1 MSSITQ
7 VRIENFKSI
16 IDTGW
21 VDIHPQATVLVGA
34 NEAGKSNFLEA
45 LNRFTLGEQIGD
57 GDLSEY
63 LLQRD
68 SDEQIPDGRIS
79 IRFENAQIRVQTNID
94 HRFSGNVASEV
105 SGTIYKLKDGRYE
118 FQPEN
123 NTTPLSEYQSNR
135 RKIVDR
141 MAAKWGREKGEQWR
155 AHTHHHPMEF
165 REAVENEKIETARA
179 VLISGLEDARESIRE
194 SEEVKEGDEEQL
206 YQEINNDLRR
216 LQRAK
221 PIGELIADEVF
232 NPVFYKDFEDIPDR
246 VPYEQLEEPDD
257 DGKYEKLMKNIGLTL
272 NELRD
277 RPSPKRRETINSG
290 TESFAEKFNRF
301 WPGED
306 VSFDLDLV
314 GDDIELLVSG
324 SNGREQ
330 FVSQRSEG
338 FQHFLSFMIEYVQNR
353 GGSGNIIL
361 IDDPDLHLHPKAQ
374 KKFRKALFNMANG
387 RNIIYS
393 THSPYMIEKTNLN
406 SVRVVENKRGDE
418 EGEEVEGTTITKIGG
433 ADSPADD
440 SLSSVRTA
448 LGARFS
454 DSLFVGKKTILVEGY
469 DDRLYL
475 RGMSDLLGQHDRV
488 TIDGEATIVD
498 CGGASKVDYL
508 SRIVDSEEY
517 NYSVIL
523 DGDDAGQDAADDLTD
538 SEVSDDHIHL
548 VSDVMDDTEGSSVT
562 IEDLLSVEL
571 FCEIAAEI
579 HDDDGITTEEFE
591 DAYEPPNDGIVKE
604 LDNRIKK
611 ARGWTRESADSDDD
625 NEKGTPDLLRKTEI
639 ASNIQQLATS
649 EEGKEK
655 FDEETLN
662 RFESLIEA
670 INTSLESS
678 DDSEETS
685 DSEEEAEAVA
695 ADD

>member
-1 MSSITQ
+1 
-7 VRIENFKSI
+7 
-16 IDTGW
+16 
-21 VDIHPQATVLVGA
+21 
-34 NEAGKSNFLEA
+34 
-45 LNRFTLGEQIGD
+45 
-57 GDLSEY
+57 
-63 LLQRD
+63 
-68 SDEQIPDGRIS
+68 
-79 IRFENAQIRVQTNID
+79 
-94 HRFSGNVASEV
+94 
-105 SGTIYKLKDGRYE
+105 
-118 FQPEN
+118 
-123 NTTPLSEYQSNR
+123 
-135 RKIVDR
+135 
-141 MAAKWGREKGEQWR
+141 
-155 AHTHHHPMEF
+155 
-165 REAVENEKIETARA
+165 
-179 VLISGLEDARESIRE
+179 
-194 SEEVKEGDEEQL
+194 
-206 YQEINNDLRR
+206 
-216 LQRAK
+216 
-221 PIGELIADEVF
+221 
-232 NPVFYKDFEDIPDR
+232 
-246 VPYEQLEEPDD
+246 
-257 DGKYEKLMKNIGLTL
+257 
-272 NELRD
+272 
-277 RPSPKRRETINSG
+277 
-290 TESFAEKFNRF
+290 
-301 WPGED
+301 
-306 VSFDLDLV
+306 
-314 GDDIELLVSG
+314 
-324 SNGREQ
+324 
-330 FVSQRSEG
+330 
-338 FQHFLSFMIEYVQNR
+338 
-353 GGSGNIIL
+353 
-361 IDDPDLHLHPKAQ
+361 
-374 KKFRKALFNMANG
+374 
-387 RNIIYS
+387 
-393 THSPYMIEKTNLN
+393 
-406 SVRVVENKRGDE
+406 
-418 EGEEVEGTTITKIGG
+418 
-433 ADSPADD
+433 
-440 SLSSVRTA
+440 
-448 LGARFS
+448 
-454 DSLFVGKKTILVEGY
+454 
-469 DDRLYL
+469 
-475 RGMSDLLGQHDRV
+475 MSDLLGQHDRV